1 MRGKKETIEIRES
14 DSDIFLQFL
23 RFLYCDEATYGDENN
38 AIQMLYLADK
48 YNAPS
53 LTTNCVDFLK
63 GAMQSLNAFDIIK
76 LYGRQVGELLFRS
89 WQQKE

>member
-14 DSDIFLQFL
+14 YSDIFLQFL

-53 LTTNCVDFLK
+53 LTTNCADFLK

-89 WQQKE
+89 WQ

>member
-48 YNAPS
+48 YNAPL

-89 WQQKE
+89 WQ

>member
-76 LYGRQVGELLFRS
+76 LYGRQIGELLFRS
-89 WQQKE
+89 WQ

>member
-53 LTTNCVDFLK
+53 PTTNCVDFLK

-89 WQQKE
+89 WQ

>member
-53 LTTNCVDFLK
+53 LMTNCVDFLK

-76 LYGRQVGELLFRS
+76 LYGRHNI
-89 WQQKE
+89 

>member
-63 GAMQSLNAFDIIK
+63 RAMQSLNAFDIIK

-89 WQQKE
+89 WQ

>member
-76 LYGRQVGELLFRS
+76 LYGRHNI
-89 WQQKE
+89 

>member
-14 DSDIFLQFL
+14 YSDIFLQFL

-89 WQQKE
+89 WQ

>member
-1 MRGKKETIEIRES
+1 MRGKKETTEIREP

-89 WQQKE
+89 WQ

>member
-63 GAMQSLNAFDIIK
+63 GAMQSLIAFDIIK

-89 WQQKE
+89 WQ

>member
-89 WQQKE
+89 WQ

>member
-76 LYGRQVGELLFRS
+76 LYGRQVGEFLFRS
-89 WQQKE
+89 WQ